1 VKEDW
6 QKLLPLLVH
15 IQANLDGDL
24 RLAALS
30 RKAGLS
36 PSHFHRLFKAT
47 IGETPRDYVTRLRV
61 ERGAFRLLLH
71 DERLVDIA
79 LDCGFQSHETFIRAF
94 RSVFGK
100 TPGEYREWIRHQVF
114 ERNHQ
119 AREISAQVASG
130 FELSPTKTV
139 RLRSMH
145 LAFLRHIGPY
155 ESVSDKLFDDLEQW
169 AVQRRVPGPRVWLG
183 IGHDAPIATPPEHLR
198 FDAALVVPGPFE
210 PDGQVGYQKLAGAEF
225 AVTTHAGSFE
235 TLPAAYATIFPR
247 VLALP
252 GYRMIGLPAVEIY
265 HSARVNAQL
274 RLNQTDIYL
283 PVARCS
289 TATSARIKP

>member
-1 VKEDW
+1 VNEDW
-6 QKLLPLLVH
+6 QKLLPLLIH
-15 IQANLDGDL
+15 IQANLDDDL
-24 RLAALS
+24 SLAALS

-36 PSHFHRLFKAT
+36 PSHFHRLFKAA
-47 IGETPRDYVTRLRV
+47 IGETPRDYVARLRV

-71 DERLVDIA
+71 DARLVDVA
-79 LDCGFQSHETFIRAF
+79 LDCGFQNHETFIRAF
-94 RSVFGK
+94 RRVFGK
-100 TPGEYREWIRHQVF
+100 TPGEYREWIRRQVF
-114 ERNHQ
+114 ERNHH
-119 AREISAQVASG
+119 ARETSAQVGSA
-130 FELSPTKTV
+130 FELSPTKV
-139 RLRSMH
+139 VHLRSMH

-155 ESVSDKLFDDLEQW
+155 ESAPDTLFDDIERW
-169 AVQRRVPGPRVWLG
+169 AAQRRVPGPRVWLG
-183 IGHDAPIATPPEHLR
+183 IGHDAPITTPPEHLR

-210 PDGQVGYQKLAGAEF
+210 PDGHIGYQNLAGAEF

-235 TLPAAYATIFPR
+235 TLPAAYAAIFPR
-247 VLALP
+247 VTALP

-289 TATSARIKP
+289 TDAGARN